1 MSYDTL
7 TGRPALKNPTVDE
20 TRAAKGEDGKSLV
33 KLTRAEREAAR
44 KTEPK
49 VAPGLALNT
58 NLSTKALVKRS
69 QFEPPFS
76 YIETGCYVPPHMT
89 KKEAEAFY
97 APPEGL
103 RGRLILA

>member
-7 TGRPALKNPTVDE
+7 TGRPALKNPTIDE
-20 TRAAKGEDGKSLV
+20 TRAAKGEDGKALV
-33 KLTRAEREAAR
+33 KLTRAEREHAEKSRAQDPKGHASKEKAAQ
-44 KTEPK
+44 
-49 VAPGLALNT
+49 
-58 NLSTKALVKRS
+58 ALVKRS

-76 YIETGCYVPPHMT
+76 YIETGCYQAPHMT

>member
-1 MSYDTL
+1 MSDYDTL

-20 TRAAKGEDGKSLV
+20 TRARKGEDGKALV
-33 KLTRAEREAAR
+33 KLTRAEREAQAKAPAKKPSTPAPKAADKPRAR
-44 KTEPK
+44 S
-49 VAPGLALNT
+49 L
-58 NLSTKALVKRS
+58 
-69 QFEPPFS
+69 EPPYS
-76 YIETGCYVPPHMT
+76 YIETGCYVAPHMT